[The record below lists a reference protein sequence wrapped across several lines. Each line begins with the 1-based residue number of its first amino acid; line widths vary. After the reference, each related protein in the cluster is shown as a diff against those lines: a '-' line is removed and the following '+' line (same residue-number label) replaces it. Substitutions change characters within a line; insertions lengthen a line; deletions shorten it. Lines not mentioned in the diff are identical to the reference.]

1 METQESKIDLG
12 KALDASLVVM
22 ESSGTG
28 SGKHDTSSRSVN
40 DADADADDAYIRSIY
55 DEEPLVEVQLT
66 TEITQH
72 YFPNEKEFAFAKPN
86 HMIAS
91 SESRNS
97 SKNMSRFSSND
108 MVHNQYLDEAKKK
121 TQERDKSSKSSVMPS
136 VRFQST
142 ADDSKLKPR
151 STNHSTRSFPRRI
164 TILVKEANLRAKV
177 KSYKT
182 RNSNNPIEQKSHT
195 QKPGRQIFTGYRFS
209 PTKSSVV
216 YEKKSHR
223 SCLRWKPTGRIFG
236 TVSLRWIPT
245 GKLPDSCTG
254 KVNSKPPHG
263 SNVDIFKI
271 HECKQSLD
279 LSVGTSINVQ
289 KKQSIDLSAR
299 ESYNVKKENLRVGL
313 LKRMIS

>member
-1 METQESKIDLG
+1 NKRQMETQESKIDLG

-55 DEEPLVEVQLT
+55 DEEPLVE
-66 TEITQH
+66 
-72 YFPNEKEFAFAKPN
+72 
-86 HMIAS
+86 
-91 SESRNS
+91 
-97 SKNMSRFSSND
+97 
-108 MVHNQYLDEAKKK
+108 
-121 TQERDKSSKSSVMPS
+121 
-136 VRFQST
+136 
-142 ADDSKLKPR
+142 
-151 STNHSTRSFPRRI
+151 RRI